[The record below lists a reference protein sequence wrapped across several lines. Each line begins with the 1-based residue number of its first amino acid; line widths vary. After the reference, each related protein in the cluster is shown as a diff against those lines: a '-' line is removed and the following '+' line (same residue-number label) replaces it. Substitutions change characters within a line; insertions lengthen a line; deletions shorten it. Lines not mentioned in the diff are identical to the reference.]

1 MFKIGDYIFHKSEGI
16 CLITD
21 IIEVD
26 NDGLIKTYYVMKSKF
41 VENSSIIRMS
51 TLNCPQIRK
60 TFTKKEIEYFLSM
73 IPSLTSIWNNDSR
86 KRKEL
91 YHSMVGELNPLPLL
105 TIIKTLNAKKREYV
119 EMKKVLPL
127 TDQITMNLARKLL
140 SEEISHACDIEI
152 NKVIE
157 DIIDTI

>member
-1 MFKIGDYIFHKSEGI
+1 
-16 CLITD
+16 
-21 IIEVD
+21 
-26 NDGLIKTYYVMKSKF
+26 
-41 VENSSIIRMS
+41 
-51 TLNCPQIRK
+51 
-60 TFTKKEIEYFLSM
+60 M